1 MQTKQR
7 MLIAGAGLAALS
19 TGREASLG
27 VIENRG
33 QAMPEDAR
41 RAVMGPDARRD
52 RKDRKRDAALELVR
66 MSNETLVV
74 AHLHPRWLRQAV
86 DDMMDAG
93 ANVTHGI
100 VNHLREQGPE
110 AARATVEAFR
120 GQ

>member
-1 MQTKQR
+1 
-7 MLIAGAGLAALS
+7 MLIAGASLAALS
-19 TGREASLG
+19 MGREASLG

-52 RKDRKRDAALELVR
+52 RKDRKKTAAQELVR

-74 AHLHPRWLRQAV
+74 AHLQPRWLRQAV
-86 DDMMDAG
+86 LDMMDAG
-93 ANVTHGI
+93 AVITHAA
-100 VNHLREQGPE
+100 VDHLRAQGPE
-110 AARATVEAFR
+110 AARMVVEAYR